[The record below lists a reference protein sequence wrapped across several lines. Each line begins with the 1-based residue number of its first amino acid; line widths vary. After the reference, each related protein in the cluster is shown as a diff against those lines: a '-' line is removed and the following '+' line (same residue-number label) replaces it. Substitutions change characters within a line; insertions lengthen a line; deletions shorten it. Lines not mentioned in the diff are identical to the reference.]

1 MMMYGENIVFNQLY
15 IETSVIWTGQC
26 ITPLQRYEVFIHRST
41 TSIHP
46 QLSAL
51 HMTD

>member
-1 MMMYGENIVFNQLY
+1 MMMYGENIFLTNC

-26 ITPLQRYEVFIHRST
+26 ITTLLQRYEVFIHRST